1 MARLIQKTGF
11 ISRKNAGGYMKY
23 IATREGVEVLPGKGP
38 VTEKQKEMVTKLLKD
53 FPDMWDSF
61 EYEDYK
67 RAPTLHT
74 ASALISAALDSH
86 MQSLQ
91 SENGYL
97 RYIATRPGTEKHGAH
112 GLFCRQENTDLTAAM
127 HDLTSHDGNV
137 WTIIYSLHREDAER
151 LGYNNAAAWRKL
163 LVSQQNKF
171 AEAFHVPA
179 SALHWYAAYHDAD
192 THPHIHMMIW
202 TDQETVLKRDAVVKL
217 RSAMTNSIFQAE
229 LENLY
234 IRKDAAYKDVT
245 ETARE
250 IMRELVD
257 RMESVSEPPAS
268 IQEKLLELALELR
281 TVGGKKQYGYLK
293 KPLKDMVDSIVDELE
308 KLPEVAAYYSI
319 WNGVRDRLEGYYK
332 NRPRQHNPL
341 SQQKEFRA
349 IKNAIIQ
356 EAERL
361 RQQMEQA
368 QRASE
373 PEPLQMDIPS
383 DDETSS
389 DASTNPTLADENTSS
404 TTSHSVRLPSE
415 YLLNSTIRL
424 FHQMGQIFRENAA
437 PPSNPM
443 GIRVDSKRRKKLMQK
458 RLALGHKQDDHENEV
473 SYTQTMGG

>member
-11 ISRKNAGGYMKY
+11 ISRKSAGGYMKY
-23 IATREGVEVLPGKGP
+23 IATREGVEVLTGKGP
-38 VTEKQKEMVTKLLKD
+38 VTEKQTEMVTKLLKD
-53 FPDMWDSF
+53 FPDMRDSF

-67 RAPTLHT
+67 QAPTLHT

-86 MQSLQ
+86 MQNLQ

-97 RYIATRPGTEKHGAH
+97 RYIATRPGAEKHGAH
-112 GLFCRQENTDLTAAM
+112 GLFGREENTNLTAAM
-127 HDLTSHDGNV
+127 HDLTAHDGNV

-171 AEAFHVPA
+171 AEAFHIPA

-192 THPHIHMMIW
+192 THPHIHMMVW

-217 RSAMTNSIFQAE
+217 RSVMTNSIFQAE

-234 IRKDAAYKDVT
+234 IRKNAAYKDVT
-245 ETARE
+245 EAARAV
-250 IMRELVD
+250 MHDLVD
-257 RMESVSEPPAS
+257 RIEFTSEVPAS
-268 IQEKLLELALELR
+268 IQQKLLELALELR

-293 KPLKDMVDSIVDELE
+293 KPLKDKVDDIVDELE
-308 KLPEVAAYYSI
+308 KLPEVAAYYAV
-319 WNGVRDRLEGYYK
+319 WNGVRDTLEGYYK

-349 IKNAIIQ
+349 IKNTIIQ

-368 QRASE
+368 QRTSE
-373 PEPLQMDIPS
+373 QESSQETTPPDV
-383 DDETSS
+383 ETSS
-389 DASTNPTLADENTSS
+389 DSSTDPTLADEKTSS
-404 TTSHSVRLPSE
+404 VASHSARLPSE
-415 YLLNSTIRL
+415 YLLNSTLRL
-424 FHQMGQIFRENAA
+424 FHQMGQIFRDNAA

-458 RLALGHKQDDHENEV
+458 RLAMGHKQDDHEQN
-473 SYTQTMGG
+473 YGQTLQ

>member
-11 ISRKNAGGYMKY
+11 ISRKSAGGYMKY
-23 IATREGVEVLPGKGP
+23 IATREGVEVLTGKGP
-38 VTEKQKEMVTKLLKD
+38 ATEKQKEMVSKLLKD
-53 FPDMWDSF
+53 FPDVRDSF

-67 RAPTLHT
+67 QAPTLHT

-86 MQSLQ
+86 MQNLQ

-97 RYIATRPGTEKHGAH
+97 KYIATRPGAEKHGAH
-112 GLFCRQENTDLTAAM
+112 GLFGRQENTNLTAAM
-127 HDLTSHDGNV
+127 HDLTAHDGNV

-171 AEAFHVPA
+171 AEAFHVPV

-202 TDQETVLKRDAVVKL
+202 IDQETVLKRDAVVKL

-245 ETARE
+245 EAARTA
-250 IMRELVD
+250 MHGLVD
-257 RMESVSEPPAS
+257 RLESIENPPES
-268 IQEKLLELALELR
+268 IQQKMLELALELR

-308 KLPEVAAYYSI
+308 KLPEVAAYYAV
-319 WNGVRDRLEGYYK
+319 WNGLRDTLEGYYK

-349 IKNAIIQ
+349 IKTAIIQ

-373 PEPLQMDIPS
+373 Q
-383 DDETSS
+383 ETSQEEEAPS
-389 DASTNPTLADENTSS
+389 EETSPDASTNPTLANENTSS
-404 TTSHSVRLPSE
+404 TASHPVGLPSE

-424 FHQMGQIFRENAA
+424 FHQMGQIFRDNAA

-458 RLALGHKQDDHENEV
+458 RLAMGHKQDDHEQN
-473 SYTQTMGG
+473 YGQTLQ

>member
-11 ISRKNAGGYMKY
+11 ISRKSADGYMKY
-23 IATREGVEVLPGKGP
+23 IATREGVEVRTGKGP
-38 VTEKQKEMVTKLLKD
+38 ATEKQTEMVTKLLKG
-53 FPDMWDSF
+53 FPDMRDSF

-67 RAPTLHT
+67 QAPTLHT
-74 ASALISAALDSH
+74 ASAFISAALDTH
-86 MQSLQ
+86 MQNLQ

-97 RYIATRPGTEKHGAH
+97 KYIATRPGAEKHGAH
-112 GLFCRQENTDLTAAM
+112 GLFGREDNADLNAAM
-127 HDLTSHDGNV
+127 HDLTAHDGNV

-151 LGYNNAAAWRKL
+151 LGYNNAVAWRKL

-202 TDQETVLKRDAVVKL
+202 TDQEAVLKRDAVVKL

-234 IRKDAAYKDVT
+234 IRKDIAYKDVT
-245 ETARE
+245 EAARTV
-250 IMRELVD
+250 MHDLAN
-257 RMESVSEPPAS
+257 RMEFISEPPAS

-281 TVGGKKQYGYLK
+281 TVSGKKQYAYLK
-293 KPLKDMVDSIVDELE
+293 KPFKDKVDEIVDELE
-308 KLPEVAAYYSI
+308 KLPEVAAYYSV
-319 WNGVRDRLEGYYK
+319 WNGVRDTLEGYYK

-361 RQQMEQA
+361 REQMEQA
-368 QRASE
+368 QTAE
-373 PEPLQMDIPS
+373 PQKLSPENEPS
-383 DDETSS
+383 DVETSS
-389 DASTNPTLADENTSS
+389 DASTNPTLANENTSS
-404 TTSHSVRLPSE
+404 VASRPTQFPSE

-424 FHQMGQIFRENAA
+424 FHQMGQIFRNNAA

-443 GIRVDSKRRKKLMQK
+443 GIRVDSKRCKKLMQK
-458 RLALGHKQDDHENEV
+458 RLAMGHKQDDHEQN
-473 SYTQTMGG
+473 YGQTLQ

>member
-1 MARLIQKTGF
+1 
-11 ISRKNAGGYMKY
+11 MKY
-23 IATREGVEVLPGKGP
+23 IATREGVEVLTGKGP
-38 VTEKQKEMVTKLLKD
+38 TTEKQKEMVAKLLKD
-53 FPDMWDSF
+53 FPDVRDSF

-67 RAPTLHT
+67 QAPTLHT

-86 MQSLQ
+86 MQNLQ

-97 RYIATRPGTEKHGAH
+97 KYIATRPGAEKHGAH
-112 GLFCRQENTDLTAAM
+112 GLFGRQENTNLTAAM
-127 HDLTSHDGNV
+127 HDLTAHDGNV

-151 LGYNNAAAWRKL
+151 LEYNNAAAWRKL

-217 RSAMTNSIFQAE
+217 RSVMTNSIFQAE

-234 IRKDAAYKDVT
+234 IRKDIAYKDVT
-245 ETARE
+245 EAARTV
-250 IMRELVD
+250 MHDLAN
-257 RMESVSEPPAS
+257 RMEFISELPAS

-281 TVGGKKQYGYLK
+281 TVSGKKQYAYLK

-308 KLPEVAAYYSI
+308 KLPEVAAYYSV
-319 WNGVRDRLEGYYK
+319 WNGLRDTLEGYYK

-361 RQQMEQA
+361 RQQMEQT
-368 QRASE
+368 QTASE
-373 PEPLQMDIPS
+373 QKSSQDEEPS
-383 DDETSS
+383 AEKTST

-404 TTSHSVRLPSE
+404 ATSHSVRLPSE

-424 FHQMGQIFRENAA
+424 FHQMGQIFRNNTA

-458 RLALGHKQDDHENEV
+458 RLAMGHKQDDHEQEQGY
-473 SYTQTMGG
+473 SQTLH

>member
-11 ISRKNAGGYMKY
+11 ISRKSAGGYMKY
-23 IATREGVEVLPGKGP
+23 IATREGVEVLTGKGP
-38 VTEKQKEMVTKLLKD
+38 TTEKQKELVAKLLKD
-53 FPDMWDSF
+53 FPDMRDSF

-67 RAPTLHT
+67 QAPTLHT
-74 ASALISAALDSH
+74 ASALISAALDLH
-86 MQSLQ
+86 MQNLQ

-97 RYIATRPGTEKHGAH
+97 KYIATRPGAEKHGAH
-112 GLFCRQENTDLTAAM
+112 GLFGRQENTELTAAM
-127 HDLTSHDGNV
+127 HDLTAHDGNV

-171 AEAFHVPA
+171 AEAFHVPV

-202 TDQETVLKRDAVVKL
+202 TDQKTVLKRDAVVKL
-217 RSAMTNSIFQAE
+217 RSVMTNSIFQAE

-245 ETARE
+245 EAARTA
-250 IMRELVD
+250 MHGLVD
-257 RMESVSEPPAS
+257 RLESIENPPES
-268 IQEKLLELALELR
+268 IQQKMLELALELR

-308 KLPEVAAYYSI
+308 KLPEVAAYYAV
-319 WNGVRDRLEGYYK
+319 WNGLRDTLEGYYK

-361 RQQMEQA
+361 RRQMEQTQA
-368 QRASE
+368 ATEQDSSQDEE
-373 PEPLQMDIPS
+373 PSVEK
-383 DDETSS
+383 TSS
-389 DASTNPTLADENTSS
+389 DTSANPTLADENTSS
-404 TTSHSVRLPSE
+404 AASHDAQLPSE

-424 FHQMGQIFRENAA
+424 FHQMGQIFRDNAA

-458 RLALGHKQDDHENEV
+458 RLAMGHKQDDHEQN
-473 SYTQTMGG
+473 YGQTLQC

>member
-11 ISRKNAGGYMKY
+11 ISRKSAGGYMKY
-23 IATREGVEVLPGKGP
+23 IATREGVEVLTGKGP
-38 VTEKQKEMVTKLLKD
+38 VTEKQTDMVTKLLKD
-53 FPDMWDSF
+53 FPDMRDSF

-67 RAPTLHT
+67 QAPTLHT

-86 MQSLQ
+86 MQNLQ

-97 RYIATRPGTEKHGAH
+97 KYIATRPGAEKHGAH
-112 GLFCRQENTDLTAAM
+112 GLFGREENTDLTAAM
-127 HDLTSHDGNV
+127 HDLTAHDGNV

-171 AEAFHVPA
+171 AEAFHIPA

-192 THPHIHMMIW
+192 THPHIHMMVW

-245 ETARE
+245 EAARTA
-250 IMRELVD
+250 MHDLVD
-257 RMESVSEPPAS
+257 CMESVSEPPAS
-268 IQEKLLELALELR
+268 IQEKLLELSVELR
-281 TVGGKKQYGYLK
+281 TVSGKKQYAYLK
-293 KPLKDMVDSIVDELE
+293 KSLKDKVDEIVDELE
-308 KLPEVAAYYSI
+308 KLPEVAAYYSV
-319 WNGVRDRLEGYYK
+319 WNGVRDTLEGYYK

-361 RQQMEQA
+361 RQQMEQ
-368 QRASE
+368 QSSQDEE
-373 PEPLQMDIPS
+373 PSVEK
-383 DDETSS
+383 TSS
-389 DASTNPTLADENTSS
+389 DTSTNPTLASENASSVTSRS
-404 TTSHSVRLPSE
+404 ARLPSE

-443 GIRVDSKRRKKLMQK
+443 GIRIDSKRRKKLMQK
-458 RLALGHKQDDHENEV
+458 RLALGHKQDDHEREQG
-473 SYTQTMGG
+473 YGQAPH

>member
-1 MARLIQKTGF
+1 
-11 ISRKNAGGYMKY
+11 MKY
-23 IATREGVEVLPGKGP
+23 IATREGVEVLTGKGP
-38 VTEKQKEMVTKLLKD
+38 ATEKQKEMVAKLLKD
-53 FPDMWDSF
+53 FPDVRDSF

-67 RAPTLHT
+67 QAPTLHT

-86 MQSLQ
+86 MQNLQ

-97 RYIATRPGTEKHGAH
+97 KYIATRPGAEKHGAH
-112 GLFCRQENTDLTAAM
+112 GLFGREDNANLNAAMRDLTA
-127 HDLTSHDGNV
+127 HDGNV

-163 LVSQQNKF
+163 LVSQQNKI

-192 THPHIHMMIW
+192 THPHIHMMVW

-245 ETARE
+245 EAARAV
-250 IMRELVD
+250 MHDLVD

-268 IQEKLLELALELR
+268 IQQKLLKLALELR
-281 TVGGKKQYGYLK
+281 TVGGKKQYAYLK
-293 KPLKDMVDSIVDELE
+293 KPLKEMVASIVDELE
-308 KLPEVAAYYSI
+308 KLPEVAAYYSV
-319 WNGVRDRLEGYYK
+319 WNGVRDTLEGYYK
-332 NRPRQHNPL
+332 NRLRQHNPL

-361 RQQMEQA
+361 RQQMEQTQTA
-368 QRASE
+368 AEQKSSQDEE
-373 PEPLQMDIPS
+373 PSAEK
-383 DDETSS
+383 TSS
-389 DASTNPTLADENTSS
+389 DTSTNPTLVSENTSS
-404 TTSHSVRLPSE
+404 ETSHSARLSSE
-415 YLLNSTIRL
+415 YLLNSTVRL
-424 FHQMGQIFRENAA
+424 FHQMGQIFRDNAA

-458 RLALGHKQDDHENEV
+458 RLAMGHKQDDHEQEQ
-473 SYTQTMGG
+473 SYGQVIR

>member
-1 MARLIQKTGF
+1 
-11 ISRKNAGGYMKY
+11 MKY
-23 IATREGVEVLPGKGP
+23 IATREGVEVLTGKGP
-38 VTEKQKEMVTKLLKD
+38 ATEKQKEMVAKLLKD
-53 FPDMWDSF
+53 FPDVRDSF

-67 RAPTLHT
+67 QAPTLHT
-74 ASALISAALDSH
+74 ASALISAALDTH
-86 MQSLQ
+86 MQNLQ

-97 RYIATRPGTEKHGAH
+97 RYIATRPGAEKHGAH
-112 GLFCRQENTDLTAAM
+112 GLFGREDNANLNAAMRDLTA
-127 HDLTSHDGNV
+127 HDGNV

-163 LVSQQNKF
+163 LISQQNKF
-171 AEAFHVPA
+171 SEAFHIPA

-192 THPHIHMMIW
+192 THPHIHMMLW

-217 RSAMTNSIFQAE
+217 RSVMTNSIFQAE

-245 ETARE
+245 EAARTA
-250 IMRELVD
+250 MHGLVD
-257 RMESVSEPPAS
+257 RLESIENPPES
-268 IQEKLLELALELR
+268 IQQKMLELALELR
-281 TVGGKKQYGYLK
+281 TTSGKKQYAYLK

-308 KLPEVAAYYSI
+308 KLPEVAAYYSV
-319 WNGVRDRLEGYYK
+319 WNGLRDTLEGYYK

-341 SQQKEFRA
+341 SRQKEFRA

-361 RQQMEQA
+361 RQQIDQA
-368 QRASE
+368 RTASE
-373 PEPLQMDIPS
+373 Q
-383 DDETSS
+383 ETSQEEEAPS
-389 DASTNPTLADENTSS
+389 EETSPDASTNPTLANENTSS
-404 TTSHSVRLPSE
+404 TASHSVGLPSE

-424 FHQMGQIFRENAA
+424 FHQMGQIFRDNAA

-458 RLALGHKQDDHENEV
+458 RLAMGHKQDDHEQN
-473 SYTQTMGG
+473 YGQTLQ

>member
-1 MARLIQKTGF
+1 
-11 ISRKNAGGYMKY
+11 MKY
-23 IATREGVEVLPGKGP
+23 IATREGVEVLTGKGP
-38 VTEKQKEMVTKLLKD
+38 ATEKQKEMVTKLLKA
-53 FPDMWDSF
+53 FPDMRDSF

-67 RAPTLHT
+67 QAPTLHT

-86 MQSLQ
+86 MQNLQ

-97 RYIATRPGTEKHGAH
+97 KYIATRPGAEKHGAH
-112 GLFCRQENTDLTAAM
+112 GLFGREDNANLTAAM
-127 HDLTSHDGNV
+127 HDLSSHDGNV

-171 AEAFHVPA
+171 AEAFHVPV

-234 IRKDAAYKDVT
+234 IRKDAAYEDVT
-245 ETARE
+245 EAARAV
-250 IMRELVD
+250 MHDLVD
-257 RMESVSEPPAS
+257 RMETVSELPVS
-268 IQEKLLELALELR
+268 IQQKLLELATELR

-293 KPLKDMVDSIVDELE
+293 KPLKDKVDSIVDELE
-308 KLPEVAAYYSI
+308 KLPEVAAYYSV
-319 WNGVRDRLEGYYK
+319 WNGLRDTLEGYYK

-349 IKNAIIQ
+349 IKNAIVQ

-361 RQQMEQA
+361 RQQMVQA
-368 QRASE
+368 QTASE
-373 PEPLQMDIPS
+373 QKPS
-383 DDETSS
+383 QEAEAPSGETSADTS
-389 DASTNPTLADENTSS
+389 ANQTLASESASSATSYF
-404 TTSHSVRLPSE
+404 VRLPSE

-424 FHQMGQIFRENAA
+424 FHQMGQIFRDNAA

-443 GIRVDSKRRKKLMQK
+443 GIRVDSKRRKRLMQK
-458 RLALGHKQDDHENEV
+458 RLAMGHKQDDHEQN
-473 SYTQTMGG
+473 YGQTLQ

>member
-1 MARLIQKTGF
+1 
-11 ISRKNAGGYMKY
+11 MKY
-23 IATREGVEVLPGKGP
+23 IATREGVEVLTGKGP
-38 VTEKQKEMVTKLLKD
+38 ATEKQKEMVAKLLKD
-53 FPDMWDSF
+53 FPDVRDSF

-67 RAPTLHT
+67 QAPTLHT

-86 MQSLQ
+86 MQNLQ

-97 RYIATRPGTEKHGAH
+97 KYIATRPGAEKHGAH
-112 GLFCRQENTDLTAAM
+112 GLFGREENADLNTAIR
-127 HDLTSHDGNV
+127 DLTSHDGNV

-151 LGYNNAAAWRKL
+151 LGYNSAAAWQKL
-163 LVSQQNKF
+163 LVRQQSKF
-171 AEAFHVPA
+171 AEAFHVPV

-245 ETARE
+245 EAARTA
-250 IMRELVD
+250 MHGLVD
-257 RMESVSEPPAS
+257 RLESIKNPPES
-268 IQEKLLELALELR
+268 IQQKMLELALELR

-293 KPLKDMVDSIVDELE
+293 KPLKDKVDSIVDELE
-308 KLPEVAAYYSI
+308 KLPEVAAYYSV
-319 WNGVRDRLEGYYK
+319 WNGLRDTLEGYYK
-332 NRPRQHNPL
+332 NRPRQRNPL
-341 SQQKEFRA
+341 SQQKEFRV

-373 PEPLQMDIPS
+373 PESSQVDTPS
-383 DDETSS
+383 DEETSS
-389 DASTNPTLADENTSS
+389 DTSTNPTLADENTSS
-404 TTSHSVRLPSE
+404 VTSHSARLPSE

-458 RLALGHKQDDHENEV
+458 RLALGHKQDDHEQEQGYGQV
-473 SYTQTMGG
+473 IR

>member
-11 ISRKNAGGYMKY
+11 ISRKSAGGYMKY
-23 IATREGVEVLPGKGP
+23 IATREGVEVLTGKGP
-38 VTEKQKEMVTKLLKD
+38 ATEKQKEMVAKLLKD
-53 FPDMWDSF
+53 FPDVRDSF

-67 RAPTLHT
+67 QAPTLHT

-86 MQSLQ
+86 MQNLQ

-97 RYIATRPGTEKHGAH
+97 RYIATRPGAEKHGAH
-112 GLFCRQENTDLTAAM
+112 GLFGRQENTNLTAAM
-127 HDLTSHDGNV
+127 HDLTAHDGNV

-171 AEAFHVPA
+171 AEAFHIPA

-245 ETARE
+245 EAARTA
-250 IMRELVD
+250 MHGLVD
-257 RMESVSEPPAS
+257 RMESVSDPPAS
-268 IQEKLLELALELR
+268 IQQKLLELALELR
-281 TVGGKKQYGYLK
+281 TVGGKKQYAYLK
-293 KPLKDMVDSIVDELE
+293 KQLKDKVDEIVDELE
-308 KLPEVAAYYSI
+308 KLPEVAAYYAV
-319 WNGVRDRLEGYYK
+319 WNGVRDTLEGYYK

-368 QRASE
+368 RTASE
-373 PEPLQMDIPS
+373 QKPSQEEEPTS
-383 DDETSS
+383 EETSTG
-389 DASTNPTLADENTSS
+389 ASANPTLASESASSATSY
-404 TTSHSVRLPSE
+404 SVRLPSE
-415 YLLNSTIRL
+415 YLLNSTVRL
-424 FHQMGQIFRENAA
+424 FHQVGQIFRNNTA

-443 GIRVDSKRRKKLMQK
+443 GIRIDSKRRKKLMQK
-458 RLALGHKQDDHENEV
+458 RLAMGHKQDDHEQEQGYN
-473 SYTQTMGG
+473 QMLN

>member
-11 ISRKNAGGYMKY
+11 ISRKSADGYMKY
-23 IATREGVEVLPGKGP
+23 IATREGVEVLTGKGP
-38 VTEKQKEMVTKLLKD
+38 ATEKQTEMVTKLLKD
-53 FPDMWDSF
+53 FPDMRDSF

-67 RAPTLHT
+67 QAPTLHT
-74 ASALISAALDSH
+74 ASAFISAALDTH
-86 MQSLQ
+86 MQNLQ

-97 RYIATRPGTEKHGAH
+97 KYIATRPGAEKHGAH
-112 GLFCRQENTDLTAAM
+112 GLFGREENTDLNVAM
-127 HDLTSHDGNV
+127 HDLTAHDGNV

-151 LGYNNAAAWRKL
+151 LGYNNAVAWRKL

-192 THPHIHMMIW
+192 THPHIHMMLW
-202 TDQETVLKRDAVVKL
+202 TDQETILKRDSVVKL
-217 RSAMTNSIFQAE
+217 RSVMTNSIFQAE

-245 ETARE
+245 EAARAV
-250 IMRELVD
+250 MHDLVD
-257 RMESVSEPPAS
+257 CMESVSEPPAS
-268 IQEKLLELALELR
+268 IQGKLLELALELR
-281 TVGGKKQYGYLK
+281 TVSGKKQYAYLK

-308 KLPEVAAYYSI
+308 KLPEVAAYYSV
-319 WNGVRDRLEGYYK
+319 WNGLRDTLEGYYK

-361 RQQMEQA
+361 REQMEQTQTA
-368 QRASE
+368 AEQKSSQDEE
-373 PEPLQMDIPS
+373 PSAEK
-383 DDETSS
+383 TSS
-389 DASTNPTLADENTSS
+389 DTSTNPTLVSENTSS
-404 TTSHSVRLPSE
+404 ETSHSARLSSE
-415 YLLNSTIRL
+415 YLLNSTVRL
-424 FHQMGQIFRENAA
+424 FHQMGQIFRDNAA
-437 PPSNPM
+437 PPSNPL

-458 RLALGHKQDDHENEV
+458 RLAMGHKQDDHEQEQ
-473 SYTQTMGG
+473 SYGQVIR